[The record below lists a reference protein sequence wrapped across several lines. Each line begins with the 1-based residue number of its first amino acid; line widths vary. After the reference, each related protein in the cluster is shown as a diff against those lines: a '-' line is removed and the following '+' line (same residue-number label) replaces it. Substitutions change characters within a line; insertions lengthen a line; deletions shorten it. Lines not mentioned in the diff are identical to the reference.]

1 MPAGWAMKRKK
12 TVGKFASVEKE
23 ILYSNAWTKLNDS
36 ARVVY
41 FHLKGGFNDSN
52 GDNWKLPYCD
62 MRRIMSNATFWRG
75 IKSLKELGVIEI
87 VIRGGLEK
95 KPNVYKIS
103 GTWRLKEKTLT
114 EYQTESKGRAGKRR
128 CREAS
133 KN

>member
-1 MPAGWAMKRKK
+1 
-12 TVGKFASVEKE
+12 
-23 ILYSNAWTKLNDS
+23 
-36 ARVVY
+36 
-41 FHLKGGFNDSN
+41 
-52 GDNWKLPYCD
+52 
-62 MRRIMSNATFWRG
+62 MSNATFWRG
-75 IKSLKELGVIEI
+75 VKSLKELGVIEI

-114 EYQTESKGRAGKRR
+114 EYQTEFKGRAWKRR